1 MCNKKRLGFTLM
13 EATAALA
20 IVAILAVIVVQCV
33 VWSMRERARFAARHA
48 ALEVA
53 ANVLEAAR
61 AEPFD
66 RLDKE
71 WAESHVVSPE
81 MDSLLPK
88 GAINVTIEPEK
99 SAPGTKRVTVEVQW
113 HFDTEMPQKVT
124 LSSLVAPREAKSKGG
139 VP

>member
-1 MCNKKRLGFTLM
+1 MAKHKRSGFTLM
-13 EATAALA
+13 EATTALA

-61 AEPFD
+61 AEPFE
-66 RLDKE
+66 RLDKD

-81 MDSLLPK
+81 MDALLPK
-88 GAINVTIEPEK
+88 GAISVTVEPEK
-99 SAPGTKRVTVEVQW
+99 SVPGTKRVTVEVQW
-113 HFDTEMPQKVT
+113 HFDTDQPQKVM
-124 LSSLVAPREAKSKGG
+124 LSALLAPREARSKGG